1 MRSVRSLLIAVV
13 AGFGGLLVGAVGP
26 AAGAVRLPGVPTT
39 RLLLPAQ
46 LPDGLGAAVTHAAA
60 ATAPAAG
67 AQTPQLELQAQDGLP
82 GDGFGYSVQ
91 LNAPGNAAVI
101 GAPARNGMEGAA
113 YVFVRQGGA
122 WVQQA
127 ELVPSDG
134 AAGDNFGWSVSINAL
149 GNEVLIGAYNHN
161 ASEGAAYVFVH
172 QGAAWVQ
179 QAELQPSDGQSGDGF
194 GVSVWLNALGN
205 EAIAG
210 APSHNAAEG
219 AAYVFLQRG
228 GGWVQEAELVPSD
241 GASGDGFGYS
251 VALDALGEEALVGSP
266 EHNGLNG
273 AAYVFAQR
281 GGGWVQQQELVAS
294 NGAPGDLFGI
304 SVALDAVGSEAIA
317 GAIGH
322 NGVVGAAYV
331 FVRQGGGWVQQA
343 ELVPSDGTPG
353 DGFGISVALNAL
365 GDRTIVGAYA
375 QNAGEGAAYVFARQG
390 GAWIQRYEL
399 QPADG
404 APQDVFGYAVSLD
417 AVGGEALVGAPRH
430 DAIKGAAY
438 VFPDL

>member
-13 AGFGGLLVGAVGP
+13 AGFAGLLVGAVGQ

-39 RLLLPAQ
+39 RLLSPAQ
-46 LPDGLGAAVTHAAA
+46 LPDGLGAAVTHA
-60 ATAPAAG
+60 PAAG
-67 AQTPQLELQAQDGLP
+67 SRTPQIELQAPDGLP

-91 LNAPGNAAVI
+91 LNALGNVAVI
-101 GAPARNGMEGAA
+101 GAPGRDDMEGAA
-113 YVFVRQGGA
+113 YVFSRQGGA

-127 ELVPSDG
+127 ELEPSDG

-161 ASEGAAYVFVH
+161 GSEGAAYVFVR
-172 QGAAWVQ
+172 QGAGWVQ
-179 QAELQPSDGQSGDGF
+179 QAELQPSDGQSGDTF
-194 GVSVWLNALGN
+194 GTSVWLNALGN

-210 APSHNAAEG
+210 APSHNASEG
-219 AAYVFLQRG
+219 AAYVFVHQG
-228 GGWVQEAELVPSD
+228 GGWVQQAELQPSD

-266 EHNGLNG
+266 EHGGLNG
-273 AAYVFAQR
+273 AAYVFLQR
-281 GGGWVQQQELVAS
+281 DGSWVQQAELVAS
-294 NGAPGDLFGI
+294 DGAPGDLFGI
-304 SVALDAVGSEAIA
+304 SVALDALGGEALV

-331 FVRQGGGWVQQA
+331 FVRQGRGWVEQA

-353 DGFGISVALNAL
+353 DGYGISVALNAL
-365 GDRTIVGAYA
+365 GDRAIVGAYA
-375 QNAGEGAAYVFARQG
+375 QNAAEGAAYVYQRQG
-390 GAWIQRYEL
+390 VAWVQRYEL

-404 APQDVFGYAVSLD
+404 APQDVFGLTVSFD
-417 AVGGEALVGAPRH
+417 AIGDEALVGAPRH